1 MDERERGEQEREIE
15 TERERTLI
23 GIIVVFSLDR
33 EIMKKLFT
41 VVYVLV
47 KDEL

>member
-33 EIMKKLFT
+33 KIIYCSVCSSKG
-41 VVYVLV
+41 
-47 KDEL
+47 